1 MLIFFKVIAGLILCL
16 VGFGYIAKP
25 EVIWRIN
32 EVIRRTIL
40 NDSYM
45 ALERKKWGL
54 FFIMVGMA
62 LIYSGYRSLH

>member
-1 MLIFFKVIAGLILCL
+1 L

-32 EVIRRTIL
+32 EVIRRTVL

-62 LIYSGYRSLH
+62 LLYSGYKALH